1 MHYALFNSVFGR
13 NKVNC
18 YCYLKFPCVRYF
30 EIIYDT
36 FQVCLNPMKVFF
48 DWKGFNVV
56 AITLILNIVVD
67 IGTIYFHWFV
77 IIFFLFTKVRDISCY
92 AVFDF
97 VILFFSLIKLKTL
110 LDHSF
115 YFSFY
120 LSVYSSILRMFKL
133 RNIWDSF
140 SKKRLYGDRTSKLH
154 DMNHNCY
161 SLRQWKKYFGS
172 YILKQIC

>member
-1 MHYALFNSVFGR
+1 MKTIKNKITTFHWGLQPNFISFKKLSKRLFSNFICFIINNDFYVASLWMHYALFNSVFGR

-18 YCYLKFPCVRYF
+18 YCYLNFPCVRYF

-97 VILFFSLIKLKTL
+97 VILFFSLIKFFQEEAL
-110 LDHSF
+110 
-115 YFSFY
+115 
-120 LSVYSSILRMFKL
+120 
-133 RNIWDSF
+133 W
-140 SKKRLYGDRTSKLH
+140 
-154 DMNHNCY
+154 
-161 SLRQWKKYFGS
+161 RQNK
-172 YILKQIC
+172 